1 MIIITIILP
10 YTAEAMAIFPTYL
23 TTSFINKFCS
33 PPVNQYSP
41 FPTIEVRRNK
51 MLQWMKI
58 KCVTLRSARSY
69 PPSLLLLLG
78 FSHQNGAQQHTT
90 VTEKERGR
98 ERQRE
103 TERERERERER
114 EGEGERGREGDRQ
127 REKEILGVMK
137 SRGLFLQYY
146 HELIRQVSA
155 SLYFHH

>member
-1 MIIITIILP
+1 MTYENELQQPHATISAMMKIWIIFLP

-51 MLQWMKI
+51 MVQWMKI

-69 PPSLLLLLG
+69 PPRLLLLLG

-90 VTEKERGR
+90 ATEKERQRDGEI
-98 ERQRE
+98 ERGDTH
-103 TERERERERER
+103 TERERNSWS
-114 EGEGERGREGDRQ
+114 D
-127 REKEILGVMK
+127 EKK
-137 SRGLFLQYY
+137 RSDFLQYY
-146 HELIRQVSA
+146 HKLIRQTPR
-155 SLYFHH
+155 LYSH